1 MEAVAGV
8 VDGADRAQAAVGVDG
23 TTVSVVLVRP
33 VGPVGPG
40 PGRERPEPGRAAEH
54 ADSTDQRT
62 PTERS
67 VDHRDPEETRQ
78 RTECS
83 SWSPRAWRAP
93 STSTHVGPPKA
104 ALSTTSTSA
113 PGRRPSCTKWA
124 SAGVS

>member
-8 VDGADRAQAAVGVDG
+8 VDGADCAQAAVGVRG
-23 TTVSVVLVRP
+23 TIVSVVLVRP

-40 PGRERPEPGRAAEH
+40 PGRKRPEPGRAAEQ
-54 ADSTDQRT
+54 AGSADQRAA
-62 PTERS
+62 TERS

-78 RTECS
+78 RTDRS
-83 SWSPRAWRAP
+83 SWSPRAWRTP

-113 PGRRPSCTKWA
+113 PGRRPSCTRWA